1 MSKAKKYGI
10 GIAILAVVA
19 FVYYYITLPAI
30 NIHAAGFW
38 TALIFILAVVLLMKA
53 LPHLNQPQELKASK
67 QVKLILGLI
76 LAVVAVYLVG
86 SLLSSPII
94 NAKKYQ
100 QLMQVEDREFTE
112 DIKQVSY
119 DKIPVLD
126 RSTATLLGNRKMG
139 SMVDMVSQF
148 EVSTRYSQINYQD
161 KPVRVSPLE
170 YASPIKWLT
179 NQSDGIPAYILIDM
193 TT

>member
-148 EVSTRYSQINYQD
+148 EVSTR
-161 KPVRVSPLE
+161 
-170 YASPIKWLT
+170 
-179 NQSDGIPAYILIDM
+179 
-193 TT
+193 